1 MKRILCFLPV
11 LLLFIVACND
21 KGNGTNPLDNTT
33 NKRDKGDKY
42 KDDNK
47 DDFPN
52 NRDEGMDRDY
62 EDDSNDG
69 SIVGRW
75 RIVDFK
81 SEEDEEMSEEEL
93 RSMRSAIVEFK
104 RDGSFSSSSTDP
116 DGEKRKTYGTYT
128 YNARSKTLVTEEE
141 NGKKE
146 TLEVEFRGKN
156 RVMLT
161 IDGGTVTMER
171 D

>member
-1 MKRILCFLPV
+1 MKKILIFLPV
-11 LLLFIVACND
+11 LFLLIIACND
-21 KGNGTNPLDNTT
+21 KGNGGNPLDNRNTQQ
-33 NKRDKGDKY
+33 DKDNRY

-47 DDFPN
+47 DEFPN

-62 EDDSNDG
+62 EDDSKGG

-75 RIVDFK
+75 RIVDFE

-93 RSMRSAIVEFK
+93 RSMRSAVVEFK
-104 RDGSFSSSSTDP
+104 RDGSFNSSSTNP
-116 DGEKRKTYGTYT
+116 DGEKEKTYGTYT
-128 YNARSKTLVTEEE
+128 YNSRSGTLETEEE

-146 TLEVEFRGKN
+146 TLEVKFRGKN
-156 RVMLT
+156 RVMFT
-161 IDGGTVTMER
+161 IDGGTIIMER